1 MSKYKKA
8 WQLTREEAHIIC
20 HSQSTCDYCPLS
32 APNGCLRSVAG
43 FTKEEINRKVEVKD
57 YDRD

>member
-8 WQLTREEAHIIC
+8 WQLTREEAHLIC
-20 HSQSTCDYCPLS
+20 ERQGTCDYCPLS

-43 FTKEEINRKVEVKD
+43 FSKEEINRKVKVD
-57 YDRD
+57 